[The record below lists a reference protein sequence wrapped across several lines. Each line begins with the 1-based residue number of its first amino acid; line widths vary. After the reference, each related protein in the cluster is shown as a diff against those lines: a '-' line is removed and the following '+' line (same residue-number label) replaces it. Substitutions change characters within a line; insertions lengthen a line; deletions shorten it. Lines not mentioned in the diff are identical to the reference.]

1 MSRPSSGRLPK
12 LFILMTVMIDSM
24 GIGLILPVMPTL
36 LLEVGGGTLANAA
49 LWGGVLT
56 TSFAVMQ
63 FLFGPTIGNL
73 SDRFGRRPIL
83 LLSLFVMALDYVVM
97 AVASSIW
104 LLLAARIVGGI
115 TAATHSTA
123 LAYMADTSTR
133 ENRASGFGLVSAAF
147 GLGFVLGP
155 VIGGILG
162 DLGTRAP
169 FYAAAA
175 LAGANFVFGLLILP
189 ETVNDKIRRP
199 FSWVRANPF
208 GAIQHIRALPGLA
221 GLLVVLLLFQ
231 MATNVYPVIW
241 AYFTQAQFGWSP
253 AMIGV
258 SLAAFGISMAI
269 VQGGLIRIAIA
280 KLGDFYTVV
289 LGFSF
294 SIVAFPV
301 LAFLENGM
309 VALILTPVSAMA
321 AMAGPA
327 LQAIMSK
334 QTPENA
340 QGELQG
346 IMTSVNA
353 LAMILAPMLMTFVF
367 AVATRPNGAVYMPGA
382 PFLAALLLTLVALLL
397 FWVKKPAKAAVSTS

>member
-1 MSRPSSGRLPK
+1 MSGRLPTI
-12 LFILMTVMIDSM
+12 FILITVMIDSM
-24 GIGLILPVMPTL
+24 GIGLILPVMPSL
-36 LLEVGGGTLANAA
+36 LLEVGGGSLANAA

-63 FLFGPTIGNL
+63 FLCGPTIGNL

-104 LLLAARIVGGI
+104 LLLIARIIGGI

-155 VIGGILG
+155 IIGGILG
-162 DLGTRAP
+162 DMGTRAP
-169 FYAAAA
+169 FYAAAI
-175 LAGANFVFGLLILP
+175 LAGANYVFGLLILP
-189 ETVNDKIRRP
+189 ETVTDTIRRP
-199 FSWVRANPF
+199 FSWARANPF
-208 GAIQHIRALPGLA
+208 GAIKHIRALPGLGA
-221 GLLVVLLLFQ
+221 LLVVLLLFQ

-241 AYFTQAQFGWSP
+241 AYYTQAQFGWTP
-253 AMIGV
+253 AMIGL
-258 SLAAFGISMAI
+258 SLAVFGICMAV

-280 KLGDFYTVV
+280 RLGDFYTVV
-289 LGFSF
+289 LGFGF

-301 LAFLENGM
+301 LTFLQSGTL
-309 VALILTPVSAMA
+309 ALMLTPVSALA
-321 AMAGPA
+321 ARAGPA

-334 QTPENA
+334 RTPENA

-346 IMTSVNA
+346 IMTSVSA
-353 LAMILAPMLMTFVF
+353 LAMILAPLLMTFVF
-367 AVATRPNGAVYMPGA
+367 AAATKPGGEIYLPGA
-382 PFLAALLLTLVALLL
+382 PFLAALALTLVALVI
-397 FWVKKPAKAAVSTS
+397 FWAKKPAKAPISAE

>member
-1 MSRPSSGRLPK
+1 MSGRLPTI
-12 LFILMTVMIDSM
+12 FILMTVMIDSM
-24 GIGLILPVMPTL
+24 GIGLILPVMPSL

-63 FLFGPTIGNL
+63 FLCGPTIGNL
-73 SDRFGRRPIL
+73 SDRYGRRPIL
-83 LLSLFVMALDYVVM
+83 LISLFVMALDYVVM
-97 AVASSIW
+97 ALASSIW
-104 LLLAARIVGGI
+104 LLLIARIIGGI

-155 VIGGILG
+155 IIGGILG
-162 DLGTRAP
+162 DMGTRAP
-169 FYAAAA
+169 FYAAAI
-175 LAGANFVFGLLILP
+175 LAGANFVFGFLILP
-189 ETVNDKIRRP
+189 ETVTDTIRRP
-199 FSWVRANPF
+199 FSWTRANPF
-208 GAIQHIRALPGLA
+208 GAIKHIRALPGLGA
-221 GLLVVLLLFQ
+221 LLFVLLLFQ

-241 AYFTQAQFGWSP
+241 AYYTQAQFGWSP
-253 AMIGV
+253 AMIGL
-258 SLAAFGISMAI
+258 SLAVFGVCMAV

-280 KLGDFYTVV
+280 RLGDFYTVV

-294 SIVAFPV
+294 SIVAFP
-301 LAFLENGM
+301 
-309 VALILTPVSAMA
+309 ILTFLQNGTLALMLTPISALA

-334 QTPENA
+334 RTPENA

-346 IMTSVNA
+346 ILTSVSA
-353 LAMILAPMLMTFVF
+353 LAMILAPLLMTFVF
-367 AVATRPNGAVYMPGA
+367 AAATKPNGAIYLPGA
-382 PFLAALLLTLVALLL
+382 PFLAALALTLIALVI
-397 FWVKKPAKAAVSTS
+397 FWAKKPQNAPISAE